1 MRAFFGY
8 LGGSALLALQALR
21 EALFPPYRFG
31 LFVAQIHAMG
41 VQSLLLAV
49 VAGLFAG
56 MVIALQGAHEL
67 ERFGATLYIG
77 PTVARSMVRE
87 AGPLMTALLVGG
99 KVGAGITAEL
109 GAMRVTEQVDALRAI
124 GVNYVKFLVVPRLLA
139 GLVVF
144 PLLTI
149 IADVVGIF
157 GGLLVAMLQFQLDYM
172 LYWNTI
178 FDITTFQDFF
188 SGLGKSV
195 VFGFLIALAGC
206 YQGLTFTGGSTELGR
221 ATTDTVVVIGI
232 AVLVADYLLTQLFFL
247 LSGERWQSR

>member
-56 MVIALQGAHEL
+56 MVIALQGAYEL

-149 IADVVGIF
+149 IANVVGIF
-157 GGLLVAMLQFQLDYM
+157 GGLLVAMLQFRLDYM

-178 FDITTFQDFF
+178 FDITTFQDYF
-188 SGLGKSV
+188 SGFGKSV

-232 AVLVADYLLTQLFFL
+232 AVLVVDYLLTQLFFL
-247 LSGERWQSR
+247 L

>member
-1 MRAFFGY
+1 MMRAFFGY
-8 LGGSALLALQALR
+8 LGGSALLALHALR

-41 VQSLLLAV
+41 VLSLVLTV

-56 MVIALQGAHEL
+56 MVVALQSAIEL
-67 ERFGATLYIG
+67 QRFGATLYIG
-77 PTVARSMVRE
+77 PTVARGMVRE
-87 AGPLMTALLVGG
+87 AGPVMTALLVGG

-109 GAMRVTEQVDALRAI
+109 GAMRVTEQVDALRSI
-124 GVNYVKFLVVPRLLA
+124 GANYVKFLVVPRLLA

-149 IADVVGIF
+149 IANVVGII
-157 GGLLVAMLQFQLDYM
+157 GGLVVAMSQFHLDYM

-178 FDITTFQDFF
+178 FDTTSFQDYF
-188 SGLGKSV
+188 SGLGKAV
-195 VFGFLIALAGC
+195 VFGFLVALAGC

-221 ATTDTVVVIGI
+221 ATTATVVVIGI
-232 AVLVADYLLTQLFFL
+232 SVLVADYLLAQLFFL
-247 LSGERWQSR
+247 L

>member
-149 IADVVGIF
+149 IANVVGIF
-157 GGLLVAMLQFQLDYM
+157 GGLLVAMLQFRIDYM

-178 FDITTFQDFF
+178 FDITTFQDYF
-188 SGLGKSV
+188 SGFGKSV

-247 LSGERWQSR
+247 L

>member
-56 MVIALQGAHEL
+56 MVIALQGAYEL

-124 GVNYVKFLVVPRLLA
+124 GANYVKFLVVPRLLA

-149 IADVVGIF
+149 IANVVGIF
-157 GGLLVAMLQFQLDYM
+157 GGLLVAMLQFRLDYM

-178 FDITTFQDFF
+178 FDIITFQDYF
-188 SGLGKSV
+188 SGFGKSV

-232 AVLVADYLLTQLFFL
+232 AVLVVDYLLTQLFFL
-247 LSGERWQSR
+247 L

>member
-149 IADVVGIF
+149 IANVVGIF
-157 GGLLVAMLQFQLDYM
+157 GGLLVAMLQFQIDYM

-178 FDITTFQDFF
+178 FDITTFQDYF
-188 SGLGKSV
+188 SGFGKSV

-247 LSGERWQSR
+247 L

>member
-124 GVNYVKFLVVPRLLA
+124 GANYVKFLVVPRLLA

-149 IADVVGIF
+149 IANVVGIF
-157 GGLLVAMLQFQLDYM
+157 GGLLVAMLQFRLDYM

-178 FDITTFQDFF
+178 FDITTFQDYF
-188 SGLGKSV
+188 SGFGKSV

-206 YQGLTFTGGSTELGR
+206 YQGLTFTGGSAELGR

-247 LSGERWQSR
+247 L